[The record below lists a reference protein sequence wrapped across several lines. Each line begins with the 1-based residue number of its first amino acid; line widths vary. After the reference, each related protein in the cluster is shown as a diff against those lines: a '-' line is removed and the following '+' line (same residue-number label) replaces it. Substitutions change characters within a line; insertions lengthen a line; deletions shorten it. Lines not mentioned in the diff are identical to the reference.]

1 MQDMQ
6 DMIERLNHSGRKLSK
21 GHRRIAQYIVEHY
34 DKAVFMTAS
43 RLGESVGVSE
53 STVVRFAAVL
63 GYEGYPQL
71 QRALQE
77 LVSHRLTAVQRFEM
91 SSEIDP
97 NAVLRTVLKSDMQNI
112 RATVE
117 ELDNHA
123 FEEGVKRILNAK
135 EIYVIGLRSAA
146 PLAQFLGYYLNY
158 IFDRV
163 HLVSSAATDVFEEIA
178 RISEADVVIGISFPR
193 YSTRTVKAMR
203 FARSC
208 GAQVISITDGPMSPL
223 HEVSDVCLNACT
235 DMASFV
241 DSLAAPMSVINALVV
256 SLGLHRKEELSR
268 HFKQLEAIWAANDV
282 YLGETNE
289 QKT

>member
-1 MQDMQ
+1 MQNTQ
-6 DMIERLNHSGRKLSK
+6 DMIQRLNLSGSRLSK
-21 GHRRIAQYIVEHY
+21 SHRRIAEYILQHY
-34 DKAVFMTAS
+34 DKAVFMTAAK
-43 RLGESVGVSE
+43 LGEMVNVSE
-53 STVVRFAAVL
+53 STVVRFAVAL

-146 PLAQFLGYYLNY
+146 PLAQFLG
-158 IFDRV
+158 
-163 HLVSSAATDVFEEIA
+163 
-178 RISEADVVIGISFPR
+178 
-193 YSTRTVKAMR
+193 
-203 FARSC
+203 
-208 GAQVISITDGPMSPL
+208 
-223 HEVSDVCLNACT
+223 
-235 DMASFV
+235 
-241 DSLAAPMSVINALVV
+241 
-256 SLGLHRKEELSR
+256 
-268 HFKQLEAIWAANDV
+268 
-282 YLGETNE
+282 
-289 QKT
+289 